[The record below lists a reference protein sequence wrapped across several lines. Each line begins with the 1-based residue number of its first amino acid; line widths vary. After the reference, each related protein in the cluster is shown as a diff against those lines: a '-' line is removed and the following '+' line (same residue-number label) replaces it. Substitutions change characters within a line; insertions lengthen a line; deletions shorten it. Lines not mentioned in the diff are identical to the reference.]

1 MSLYVTELRRLGKRR
16 FTRYMTLIGLLVLAA
31 VAVGTFLTNQQIG
44 PEQRAAAERQAQAQY
59 EEQARYSEQERA
71 ACERAKAAG
80 EQTTGRYPDDC
91 SAITAPP
98 REAFEARWYLP
109 STFDFRENFGA
120 TLITYSA
127 ILALVAFVVG
137 ASFVGA
143 EWSTGG
149 MMNLLLWR
157 PRRLGVLLTKLA
169 ALLTGVTAVT
179 LLGAAAW
186 TAAFW
191 AVGSYR
197 GSTARM
203 TGGVWESF
211 ALTGLRGFALVVVA
225 AVVGFAL
232 ASVGRHTAFALGGV
246 LAVAVVGQFGLGV
259 VLTLADVRFPEA
271 WLLPTYGLAW
281 MNKQVKLENFEA
293 CNYSAMSVCQPDTF
307 TITWQHAS
315 ALLAVGLVLA
325 LGAALLS
332 MRRRDIA

>member
-16 FTRYMTLIGLLVLAA
+16 FTRYMTLIGLLVLLA
-31 VAVGTFLTNQQIG
+31 VAVGTFLTNQKIG
-44 PEQRAAAERQAQAQY
+44 PEQRAAAERAAQAQY
-59 EEQARYSEQERA
+59 ERQVRFMEQDRA
-71 ACERAKAAG
+71 ECERLQAAG
-80 EQTTGRYPDDC
+80 EPTGDRYPDDC
-91 SAITAPP
+91 SAITPP
-98 REAFEARWYLP
+98 AREDFEARWFLP
-109 STFDFRENFGA
+109 STFDFRESFGA
-120 TLITYSA
+120 TLIPYAA

-157 PRRLGVLLTKLA
+157 PKRLNVLLTKLA
-169 ALLTGVTAVT
+169 ALLTGVVAVT
-179 LLGAAAW
+179 VLGLLAW

-191 AVGSYR
+191 AVGSFR

-203 TGGVWESF
+203 TSGVWQSF

-232 ASVGRHTAFALGGV
+232 ASLGRHTAFALGGV

-259 VLTLADVRFPEA
+259 VLALADVKFPEA
-271 WLLPTYGLAW
+271 WLIPTYGLAW
-281 MNKQVKLENFEA
+281 MGKEIKLQNYDA
-293 CNYSAMSVCQPDTF
+293 CNFSVSGGCEPDVL
-307 TITWQHAS
+307 TITWQHS
-315 ALLAVGLVLA
+315 SVLLLTGLVLA
-325 LGAALLS
+325 LGAALWS